1 MLILI
6 NIILHFVNAF
16 KIPTVSYQ
24 FFLCV
29 KYAATQ
35 RFVMR

>member
-16 KIPTVSYQ
+16 KIPTVSYHWV
-24 FFLCV
+24 FSMC
-29 KYAATQ
+29 
-35 RFVMR
+35 